1 MEKTQAN
8 IKNEPYFYI
17 ALIMK
22 GSEKQYLNLLE
33 YMNNN
38 NRAQII
44 YQCKSLTYLH
54 VTREDG
60 VTVEAAAPEC
70 TVEQPTK
77 IGEM

>member
-8 IKNEPYFYI
+8 MKNEPYFFI
-17 ALIMK
+17 ALVMK
-22 GSEKQYLNLLE
+22 GTEKQYLNLLE
-33 YMNNN
+33 YMNKS

-60 VTVEAAAPEC
+60 VTVETATPEC
-70 TVEQPTK
+70 IVEQPAK
-77 IGEM
+77 MGEQ